1 MLVVLSFILINYNLL
16 GRGRLCAGDIDNLRN
31 WKFSPSNE
39 DNSLLTRSGE
49 LEMYHL
55 GER

>member
-49 LEMYHL
+49 LEMYRL